1 MIESRNELQS
11 VLKDLQTDIED
22 LVETVK
28 AVESD
33 PYSFGLQIEEV
44 RRRRKLVDEVGNEVL
59 KMHDELM
66 KTVQDAQGKG
76 KAAAKGTYLPDP
88 STFDDEDDYATEF
101 EQHRQQ
107 ELMQEQ
113 DEAIDGVL
121 QTMGNLRQQADV
133 IGQVLGEDRQL
144 LDEVDTMADRVGGK
158 LETGIRRIG
167 QVIKQ
172 NEGML
177 HETWKYS
184 LPLLTSCQIVDTWSS
199 CCIGVLIA
207 VLILLL
213 VVLLVI

>member
-1 MIESRNELQS
+1 
-11 VLKDLQTDIED
+11 LQTDVED

-44 RRRRKLVDEVGNEVL
+44 RRRRKLVDEVGDEVL

-66 KTVQDAQGKG
+66 KMVQDTQGKG
-76 KAAAKGTYLPDP
+76 KGATNGSYLPDP

-101 EQHRQQ
+101 EHHRQQ

-113 DEAIDGVL
+113 DVVLDGVL
-121 QTMGNLRQQADV
+121 HTVGNLRQQADV
-133 IGQVLGEDRQL
+133 FGRELEEQGQL
-144 LDEVDTMADRVGGK
+144 LDEVDTVADRVGGK
-158 LETGIRRIG
+158 LQTGMRRIG

-177 HETWKYS
+177 HKRDNPW
-184 LPLLTSCQIVDTWSS
+184 
-199 CCIGVLIA
+199 
-207 VLILLL
+207 
-213 VVLLVI
+213 